1 MENLI
6 GFLGAMGLQLT
17 LVAFLIATVLSIKLV
32 IRRCSPVFHMYMDQ
46 IKGVLQRE
54 RHAGPGTHH
63 PG

>member
-6 GFLGAMGLQLT
+6 GFIGAMCMQLT

-46 IKGVLQRE
+46 IKEILHRE
-54 RHAGPGTHH
+54 QHADPGTHH